1 MKQIESNFVKSII
14 EDDLKEGR
22 VKEIVTR
29 FPPEP
34 NAYMHIGH
42 ARAIVTNFE
51 LAKEFGGKTNLRFD
65 DTNPVKEDTEFVEGI
80 IEDIKWLGYTPD
92 GIYYGSDYFSLQYD
106 LAVKLIKDGK
116 AYVCN
121 LSPEQINEYR
131 GTFEKPGVNS
141 PYRDRSVEENLK
153 LFSDM
158 KNRKFKEGEAVLRA
172 KIDMAHENIN
182 MRDPVLY
189 RISYANHHRQKDN
202 WVIYPMYDFAHPLQD
217 AFEGITHSLCS
228 LEFANHRILYDWVID
243 NTGIVKKPHQ
253 YEFGRLNIQNT
264 VTSKRYLRLLVEKGM
279 VNGYDDPR
287 LPSLRGLRR
296 RGVTPNAIRNFIL
309 DTGLSRT
316 NATVSEEMFYS
327 EVRDD
332 LKLSSKRTMAVI
344 DPLKVTIENY
354 PEDKVEYFEVLNN
367 QENESLGTHK
377 ISFSKHL
384 YIEKDDF
391 LEVKPNNK
399 YKRLS
404 LGDEVRLMNTYF
416 IKASKV
422 VKDKKGNVVE
432 VICTYDPL
440 TNSGSGFNER
450 KPNGT
455 ISFVDEKTALPARFN
470 LINELFLGEVTNQEE
485 VLEKFNKDSL
495 VVKNG
500 FVSMGTYLKEE
511 HYQII
516 RDGYYIVDSIKP
528 LTFNRTVSLKA
539 NKISNEFK

>member
-279 VNGYDDPR
+279 VSGYDDPR

-296 RGVTPNAIRNFIL
+296 RGVTPSAIRNFIL

-354 PEDKVEYFEVLNN
+354 PEDKIEYFEVLNN

-404 LGDEVRLMNTYF
+404 LGDEVRLMNAYF

-440 TNSGSGFNER
+440 TKSGSGFNER

-539 NKISNEFK
+539 NKVSNEFK

>member
-243 NTGIVKKPHQ
+243 NTGIVNKPHQ

-279 VNGYDDPR
+279 VSGYDDPR

-344 DPLKVTIENY
+344 NPLKITIENY

-440 TNSGSGFNER
+440 TKSGSGFNER

-455 ISFVDEKTALPARFN
+455 ISFVDEKTALPAQFN

-516 RDGYYIVDSIKP
+516 RDGYYVVDRTEP
-528 LTFNRTVSLKA
+528 LIFNRTVSLKA
-539 NKISNEFK
+539 NKVSNEFK

>member
-189 RISYANHHRQKDN
+189 RISYANHHRQKDK

-279 VNGYDDPR
+279 VSGYDDPR

-296 RGVTPNAIRNFIL
+296 RGVTPSAIRNFIL

-344 DPLKVTIENY
+344 NPLKVTIENY

-440 TNSGSGFNER
+440 TKSGSGFNER

-516 RDGYYIVDSIKP
+516 RDGYYIVDSVEP

-539 NKISNEFK
+539 NKVSNEFK

>member
-279 VNGYDDPR
+279 VSGYDDPR

-344 DPLKVTIENY
+344 NPLKVTIENY

-440 TNSGSGFNER
+440 TKSGSGFNER

>member
-228 LEFANHRILYDWVID
+228 LEFANHRILYDWVIN

-279 VNGYDDPR
+279 VSGYDDPR

-296 RGVTPNAIRNFIL
+296 RGVTPSAIRNFIL

-344 DPLKVTIENY
+344 DPLKITIENY

-440 TNSGSGFNER
+440 TKSGSGFNER

-455 ISFVDEKTALPARFN
+455 ISFVDEKTALSARFN

-516 RDGYYIVDSIKP
+516 RDGYYIVDSTEP

>member
-80 IEDIKWLGYTPD
+80 IEDIKWFGYTPD

-172 KIDMAHENIN
+172 KIDMTHENIN

-422 VKDKKGNVVE
+422 IKDKKGNVVE

-440 TNSGSGFNER
+440 TKSESGFNER

-485 VLEKFNKDSL
+485 VLEKFNKNSL

-516 RDGYYIVDSIKP
+516 RDGYYIVDSIEP

-539 NKISNEFK
+539 NKVSNEFK